1 METGKT
7 KKGETVKIYP
17 VFSLFILVCGLWWI
31 PSQDTAHAMM
41 SIEEERNL
49 REELLQMVKSQVS
62 LVGDPEI
69 VGYVSDMGQKALRQV
84 EAKFFDYQFYVIK
97 DEGINAFAMPGG
109 LVFVHSGLLEVI
121 DTEDELFCVL
131 AHEIGH
137 VQGRH
142 IARRMDRMTKVNI
155 ATAAMAVAG
164 LFLGSGEASSALL
177 ATSGALNASIALKYS
192 REDEEEADRRAYQ
205 WICEAGYDPRGLISI
220 LKKMQRYRWLGTDA
234 IPSYLSTHPASS
246 QRMVYLEDLWQE
258 EPCTRTSLTDH
269 YRLQRIQVKV
279 RLMTQDPLVLVKR
292 YRREVDATPGD
303 MFLQYG
309 LAQSLLAARDY
320 DEAIKAFNTLVAQ
333 TPDKPEFLVD
343 LGEAYF
349 AAGRYKEAIGVLET
363 FERDHPGD
371 RAADYYL
378 AMAFLESGSPDK
390 ALPLLKS
397 LERGWPDQAA
407 IFLQTGRCLAALQRT
422 GEAHYYFFLHY
433 RDTGSIETAD
443 YHRTKAMALLPRD
456 GKIYEELK
464 RGNDEWEKDARKRNA
479 HGNRNRLGETRVR

>member
-1 METGKT
+1 MEAGKT
-7 KKGETVKIYP
+7 KTGEAVKIRS
-17 VFSLFILVCGLWWI
+17 VFSLFALVCSLWCMLWQ
-31 PSQDTAHAMM
+31 STACAMM
-41 SIEEERNL
+41 SIEEEKDL
-49 REELLQMVKSQVS
+49 REELLRMVKSEVS
-62 LVGDPEI
+62 LVQDPEV
-69 VGYVSDMGQKALRQV
+69 VGYVSSVGQKALKHVKAR
-84 EAKFFDYQFYVIK
+84 FFDYEFYVIK

-142 IARRMDRMTKVNI
+142 IARRMERMTKVNI

-164 LFLGSGEASSALL
+164 LFLGSGQAGSALL

-205 WICEAGYDPRGLISI
+205 WICEAGCDPRGLISI
-220 LKKMQRYRWLGTDA
+220 LKKMQQYRWLGTDA

-258 EPCTRTSLTDH
+258 KPCTGTLPTDR
-269 YRLQRIQVKV
+269 YRLKRIQIKV
-279 RLMTQDPLVLVKR
+279 RLMTRNPLVLIKQ
-292 YRREVDATPGD
+292 YRQQLGATPGD
-303 MFLQYG
+303 LFLQYG

-320 DEAIKAFNTLVAQ
+320 DEAIEILKSLVTQ
-333 TPDKPEFLVD
+333 TPGKHEFLID
-343 LGEAYF
+343 LGGAYF
-349 AAGRYKEAIGVLET
+349 AAGRYREAIPVLQTSEKDQP
-363 FERDHPGD
+363 RDH
-371 RAADYYL
+371 AANFYL

-397 LERGWPDQAA
+397 LETNWPDQAE
-407 IFLQTGRCLAALQRT
+407 IFLQTGRCLAALERA

-433 RDTGSIETAD
+433 RDIGNVETAD
-443 YHRTKAMALLPRD
+443 YHRTRAMALLPHD
-456 GKIYEELK
+456 SKLYAELK
-464 RGNDEWEKDARKRNA
+464 KGGDEWKKNAGKRSE
-479 HGNRNRLGETRVR
+479 HRNRN